1 MYRDIKYLFQNG
13 FTALLNRN
21 NIYYSN
27 FLSNRTDN
35 IAVNRNM
42 KLRRIRKYKQSK
54 TFLFVDIKFSL
65 FVGFTMVIHE

>member
-1 MYRDIKYLFQNG
+1 MYRDIKHLFQNG

-42 KLRRIRKYKQSK
+42 KLRRIRKYK
-54 TFLFVDIKFSL
+54 
-65 FVGFTMVIHE
+65 

>member
-1 MYRDIKYLFQNG
+1 MYRDIKHLFKNG

-42 KLRRIRKYKQSK
+42 KLRRIRKYK
-54 TFLFVDIKFSL
+54 
-65 FVGFTMVIHE
+65 